1 MSHAKANDITYK
13 SLTSFTDGGAR
24 GNPGPAAIGVAIY
37 DDEGNTVH
45 EVSEYLGHQTNNY
58 AEYTALV
65 RALKE
70 AKKLGAEKLSCFL
83 DSELVVKQLAGEYR
97 VKNEDL
103 RVLFEEAKKLACD
116 FTRVTFEHVRR
127 EKNKAA
133 DRLVNEALD
142 SAQAEGR

>member
-1 MSHAKANDITYK
+1 MSHAKAHAKTYK

-37 DDEGNTVH
+37 DDQDQLVH
-45 EVSEYLGHQTNNY
+45 EVSEYLGHQTNNF

-65 RALKE
+65 RALEE
-70 AKKLGAEKLSCFL
+70 AKKLGADRLSCFL

-97 VKNEDL
+97 VKNPDL
-103 RVLFEEAKKLACD
+103 RVLFEQAKKLACD
-116 FTRVTFEHVRR
+116 FSRVTFEHVRR

-142 SAQAEGR
+142 SAHAEGR